1 MTSVC
6 FVPEN
11 VSEHLMDVP
20 RKRASQR
27 HRTVQVNKSSP
38 EDLQAF
44 FFLFFPL
51 RKNCSCLHF
60 NSVPSRLPT
69 SPFTAVRNQA

>member
-27 HRTVQVNKSSP
+27 HRTVQVNKPSP

-44 FFLFFPL
+44 FFSFLSL
-51 RKNCSCLHF
+51 EEKLQ
-60 NSVPSRLPT
+60 L
-69 SPFTAVRNQA
+69 SPF